1 MRPSAAPPGPLT
13 RNGRTGVR
21 RGPGFETL
29 QHLDGPDVLRPLD
42 LPVNFDGI
50 ITNEVIQNSLQM
62 IEVLEFAK
70 DQLPQQ

>member
-1 MRPSAAPPGPLT
+1 MQ
-13 RNGRTGVR
+13 
-21 RGPGFETL
+21 RGPEFETL

-42 LPVNFDGI
+42 LPVGFDGI
-50 ITNEVIQNSLQM
+50 ITNNVIQNSLQM

>member
-1 MRPSAAPPGPLT
+1 
-13 RNGRTGVR
+13 VQ
-21 RGPGFETL
+21 RGPEFETL

-42 LPVNFDGI
+42 LPVGFDGI
-50 ITNEVIQNSLQM
+50 ITNNVIQNSLQM